1 MDIVRRA
8 YLETLKEIEPDTD
21 SATYFH
27 ELMRKNMV
35 RWIELRVYGKR
46 DWPKELG
53 EYPQALASRMRLAGE
68 LK

>member
-27 ELMRKNMV
+27 ERMRQNMV
-35 RWIELRVYGKR
+35 RWIELKAYSRS
-46 DWPKELG
+46 DWPKEMG
-53 EYPQALASRMRLAGE
+53 AYPVKLAQEIRLSGK
-68 LK
+68 LQ